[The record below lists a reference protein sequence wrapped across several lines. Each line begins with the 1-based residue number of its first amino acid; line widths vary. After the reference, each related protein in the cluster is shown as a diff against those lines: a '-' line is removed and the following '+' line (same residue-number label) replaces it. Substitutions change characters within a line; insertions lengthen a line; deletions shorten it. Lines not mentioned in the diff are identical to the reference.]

1 MGENQTI
8 YNKGVNRMKIL
19 VVCGSGLGSSFIL
32 ELNVKKALEALGKE
46 AEVSHTDLA
55 SAKAE
60 TADIYLG
67 AADII
72 NELAKDKGII
82 VSIVNMMSIAEIK
95 EKLEPFL

>member
-1 MGENQTI
+1 
-8 YNKGVNRMKIL
+8 MKIL

-32 ELNVKKALEALGKE
+32 ELNVKKALEGLGGKD
-46 AEVSHTDLA
+46 AEVTHTDLA

-60 TADIYLG
+60 KADIYLG
-67 AADII
+67 GAADIV

-95 EKLEPFL
+95 EKLEPLL